1 MKVVAFVPV
10 KLNNERL
17 PGKNTK
23 ELSDGT
29 SLMHCIQKS
38 LLNSKNVDE
47 VYVYCSNDKAKD
59 YVLDGV
65 TLLKRDEKYD
75 TATADVNDMFYTFSK
90 TVDADI
96 YILAHATA
104 PFLKPESI
112 DRGVSAVASKEYDSA
127 IAVKKMQE
135 FFWADGK
142 PMNYSPNKIPRT
154 QDLQPIYVE
163 TTGMYIF
170 TKDVIQKLKRRIG
183 DKPYMLEVSEIEAT
197 DINNPIDF
205 EIANAIYS
213 FGLTHL
219 KNK

>member
-1 MKVVAFVPV
+1 
-10 KLNNERL
+10 
-17 PGKNTK
+17 
-23 ELSDGT
+23 
-29 SLMHCIQKS
+29 
-38 LLNSKNVDE
+38 
-47 VYVYCSNDKAKD
+47 
-59 YVLDGV
+59 
-65 TLLKRDEKYD
+65 
-75 TATADVNDMFYTFSK
+75 
-90 TVDADI
+90 
-96 YILAHATA
+96 
-104 PFLKPESI
+104 
-112 DRGVSAVASKEYDSA
+112 
-127 IAVKKMQE
+127 MQE

>member
-23 ELSDGT
+23 KLSDGT

-112 DRGVSAVASKEYDSA
+112 DKGVSAVASKEYDSA